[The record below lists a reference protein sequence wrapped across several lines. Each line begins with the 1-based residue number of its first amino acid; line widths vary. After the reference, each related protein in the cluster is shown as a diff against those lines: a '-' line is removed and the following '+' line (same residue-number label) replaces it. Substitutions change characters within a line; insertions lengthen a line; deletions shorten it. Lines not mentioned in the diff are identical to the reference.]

1 MLLGIHLEAV
11 TGPVLRQEGKTMADK
26 NYKYTKKYD
35 TANTTKVSLKLNKK
49 TDADIIEYLDSVENK
64 QGTIK
69 RLIREEISR
78 RN

>member
-1 MLLGIHLEAV
+1 
-11 TGPVLRQEGKTMADK
+11 MADN

-35 TANTTKVSLKLNKK
+35 ENNTTIVYIKLNNN
-49 TDADIIEYLDSVENK
+49 TDSDILEYLDKVENK

-78 RN
+78 GN

>member
-1 MLLGIHLEAV
+1 
-11 TGPVLRQEGKTMADK
+11 MAD

-35 TANTTKVSLKLNKK
+35 ENNTTRVQLKLNNK
-49 TDADIIEYLDSVENK
+49 TDADIIAYLDSVDNK

-78 RN
+78 GN

>member
-1 MLLGIHLEAV
+1 
-11 TGPVLRQEGKTMADK
+11 MADK

-35 TANTTKVSLKLNKK
+35 TANTIKVSLKLNIK
-49 TDADIIEYLDSVENK
+49 TDADIIEYLDGVENK

-78 RN
+78 GN

>member
-1 MLLGIHLEAV
+1 
-11 TGPVLRQEGKTMADK
+11 MAD

-35 TANTTKVSLKLNKK
+35 ENNTTRVQLKLNNK
-49 TDADIIEYLDSVENK
+49 TDADILEYLEKVENK

-78 RN
+78 GN

>member
-1 MLLGIHLEAV
+1 
-11 TGPVLRQEGKTMADK
+11 MAD

-35 TANTTKVSLKLNKK
+35 ENNTTRVQLKLNNK
-49 TDADIIEYLDSVENK
+49 TDADIIAYLDRVDNK

-69 RLIREEISR
+69 RLLREEISR

>member
-1 MLLGIHLEAV
+1 M
-11 TGPVLRQEGKTMADK
+11 TD

-35 TANTTKVSLKLNKK
+35 EQNTTRVQLKLNNK
-49 TDADIIEYLDSVENK
+49 TDADIIAYLDSVDNK

-78 RN
+78 GN

>member
-1 MLLGIHLEAV
+1 
-11 TGPVLRQEGKTMADK
+11 MADK

-69 RLIREEISR
+69 KLIRDEIERSQG
-78 RN
+78 N

>member
-1 MLLGIHLEAV
+1 MS
-11 TGPVLRQEGKTMADK
+11 DN

-35 TANTTKVSLKLNKK
+35 ENNTTRVQLKLNNK
-49 TDADIIEYLDSVENK
+49 TDADILEYLDSVDNK

-69 RLIREEISR
+69 RLLREEISR